1 MTLTLNI
8 NSQLAIAVRTPPSKQ
23 GFCLIGI
30 RSMNQVYETGRVR
43 DHILAGLP
51 HLLERGKDGSTWLR
65 FAIIFGLI
73 SSYLARVPG
82 LDEYWML
89 VEPQGCPDD
98 KGVRIIAEAFV

>member
-1 MTLTLNI
+1 MTLTLDI

-51 HLLERGKDGSTWLR
+51 HLL
-65 FAIIFGLI
+65 
-73 SSYLARVPG
+73 ARVPG

-98 KGVRIIAEAFV
+98 KGVRIIAEALVKDRSG